1 VIASSNPGSPSADKS
16 KLGCSPVSRPL
27 PKYPQVELAFGV
39 GSEPDPNF
47 DRLEVALE
55 LEVGSHPDPKV
66 SRVEL
71 ELALELGVGTHPD
84 PKMSR
89 VELELELEL
98 AVGSKSCDTEPF
110 PPVPPIRASD
120 WSEGWVEKDG
130 REDAAGFSLDS
141 FPKPGRRVAL
151 AGLAAA
157 AEAGFL
163 GETMTKEAWWERAA
177 ARRRWLAGFF

>member
-55 LEVGSHPDPKV
+55 LEVGSHPDPKFL
-66 SRVEL
+66 RVEL

-89 VELELELEL
+89 VELELEL

-163 GETMTKEAWWERAA
+163 GETMAKEAWWERAA